1 MPKFRDMKKYADVW
15 KPQKPGDKLTGTL
28 EAVRQTEGGQYGPST
43 VLDFTTAE
51 GSKSVFADK
60 VLEGYA
66 DHMEIGTTYRLEF
79 TGWGKDNA
87 KKQTNKNRYRN
98 WKVQE
103 AET

>member
-51 GSKSVFADK
+51 ITV
-60 VLEGYA
+60 
-66 DHMEIGTTYRLEF
+66 
-79 TGWGKDNA
+79 
-87 KKQTNKNRYRN
+87 
-98 WKVQE
+98 
-103 AET
+103 